1 MKDTTDS
8 LLRIRTRPQIIIMG
22 DFNDYPD
29 NKSIQKILKAGIP
42 PTETDSLDS
51 RTLYHLLARKG
62 IDNKHFGSYKYQG
75 EWGLL
80 DHIILS
86 GNLLMPGSPLYT
98 AEEKAGVFRAPFL
111 LTEDRKYGD

>member
-29 NKSIQKILKAGIP
+29 NKSIRKILKAGIP

-51 RTLYHLLARKG
+51 RMLYHLLARKG

-75 EWGLL
+75 
-80 DHIILS
+80 
-86 GNLLMPGSPLYT
+86 N
-98 AEEKAGVFRAPFL
+98 
-111 LTEDRKYGD
+111 GDCSTISFFPAAC

>member
-51 RTLYHLLARKG
+51 RMLYHL
-62 IDNKHFGSYKYQG
+62 
-75 EWGLL
+75 
-80 DHIILS
+80 
-86 GNLLMPGSPLYT
+86 
-98 AEEKAGVFRAPFL
+98 
-111 LTEDRKYGD
+111 